1 MAGPDDNELN
11 SPGNNVSNP
20 DIDDSEDT
28 DDSENT
34 NNASNTSNASN
45 TRNASDTDDSDTEE
59 ENNETEYTCT
69 SIKCFDE
76 LITHIKEKKRKLN
89 LYRKILELK
98 YNRYKKCHN
107 AWSISTILLSTC
119 LTLIESCKLIFLDED
134 NDEVTRNFYDLSPI
148 FIGSVITCTSSI
160 LKFKKYQEKMESFS
174 NTIEKCVTM
183 IAKIKNKQEMYELHK
198 TGCNDKK
205 FKTLLDNYNE
215 EILKEFFLIYQ
226 ESQKYIKNT
235 DYDKYAR
242 VINNSELHKHIIE
255 KERLRFYRDYKKYD
269 KKKKMD
275 IDKEIIEI
283 NKCYRYK
290 CCCC

>member
-1 MAGPDDNELN
+1 
-11 SPGNNVSNP
+11 
-20 DIDDSEDT
+20 
-28 DDSENT
+28 
-34 NNASNTSNASN
+34 
-45 TRNASDTDDSDTEE
+45 
-59 ENNETEYTCT
+59 
-69 SIKCFDE
+69 
-76 LITHIKEKKRKLN
+76 
-89 LYRKILELK
+89 
-98 YNRYKKCHN
+98 
-107 AWSISTILLSTC
+107 
-119 LTLIESCKLIFLDED
+119 
-134 NDEVTRNFYDLSPI
+134 
-148 FIGSVITCTSSI
+148 
-160 LKFKKYQEKMESFS
+160 MESFS

-198 TGCNDKK
+198 TGCNDDK